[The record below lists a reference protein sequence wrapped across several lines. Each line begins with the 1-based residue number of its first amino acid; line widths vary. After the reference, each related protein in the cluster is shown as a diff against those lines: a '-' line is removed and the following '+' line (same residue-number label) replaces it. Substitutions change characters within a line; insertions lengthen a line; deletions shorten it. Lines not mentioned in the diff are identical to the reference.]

1 MGNKK
6 RKDVSSSKKDENQ
19 NFSNLFLEKL
29 EIERKEIE
37 ENKKKMDEKAEER
50 KRELKEKKKRKL
62 EEIKKRYRDAYLSKR
77 QNYDDRLLNTQINL
91 WIEYM
96 QTPANLKNI
105 SGDLELIPEK
115 IPKGF
120 TIWLEGDNLKFQNTP
135 IILGDKTYLM
145 KKNIPDGR
153 ILNHL
158 KLLFS
163 TKFKR
168 PEIILTEEHKK
179 YANAPE
185 FIPPTSL
192 TYVKPI
198 YVESK
203 KDESKGAGISIIFS
217 PDRSQSKI
225 FSPKKT
231 IQGTVNPKQEGDW
244 NEYMAQDFI
253 REPPSNLP
261 RLFKLVYR
269 ENTILELQKLNYTP
283 PIILTKIISK
293 TQFNNLKRK
302 NYIQNKNYKSNEG
315 LWNLFFMN
323 KIIENYRDEDTIPKA
338 SFPGGYELKYKGNGT
353 LEIHKP
359 DGDIIV
365 RQISQEQFNNLNE
378 RELLG
383 GNVYYNKSEEKEEEE
398 ESESRF
404 IEEDIELPIEI
415 EGESEKSED
424 IELPYEIQNLESNII
439 PERPMQNYIPF
450 NKDLIGKIG
459 SVPLKPKTP
468 INPKSPSGIRTRW
481 SKSEKEEELKKLW
494 INFMQ
499 LKTKVIPRSL
509 PENTELSYNSSNQE
523 LSLGTTDITYT
534 RSINKKQFNT
544 LKSYGLFPRGF
555 EYSNIQP
562 ISGEIVEV
570 IQKPESR
577 YIPPLIPEEPSIIYE
592 PTKYSYAE
600 LREPLSY
607 AEEKNAP
614 KTAIKVYDTSEKD
627 QITEEWEAFLNGGKN
642 IPTKYLDRAGNY
654 TFNYKKKI
662 PDDKTKPIS
671 LEIILKN
678 KHDGKPIS
686 ERVFKYS
693 EIEKINVLKFITLH
707 LLWETFMDQEN
718 DFVYK
723 SMPNGAHL
731 TIDGDDLKYLIG
743 EKNKYR
749 PLDTLSDYQKRKLN
763 EYYNLNI
770 PISLVSDIVSSFAD
784 LFGFNETFEEP
795 KKRPEDVPLPE
806 ESLSEVSLRRESEEV
821 SLPEVTREETV
832 SEVSLR
838 RESEE
843 VSLPEET
850 VSEVSEEESREES
863 LPEEIYEEESLP
875 EVTREEF
882 LPEVSEEESLPEES
896 REESLPEE
904 IYEEEEEEVFVPK
917 KPKREKKILPIPF
930 EKEESIFVPEIEFE
944 SRPSKSKRFILEKYL
959 EPVQVQQIE
968 ELSNKN
974 YGVQCRKNK
983 TYYTHMGKIVAKKK
997 LDKIIKA
1004 DQFYEPHNITYG
1016 CSKNGKILYYS
1027 SGRKLSEDE
1036 VPSIAKI
1043 IPRKIRKA
1051 RRKHESGKY
1060 IKVRAKNHRIM
1071 YFFDGRRIK
1080 KSNIPKDILEVL
1092 DR

>member
-77 QNYDDRLLNTQINL
+77 QNFDDRLLNTQINL

-153 ILNHL
+153 ILNPL

-439 PERPMQNYIPF
+439 PEYPKKNYIPF

-499 LKTKVIPRSL
+499 LKTKVIPRIL
-509 PENTELSYNSSNQE
+509 PENIKLSYNSSNQE

-607 AEEKNAP
+607 AEEKYAP
-614 KTAIKVYDTSEKD
+614 KTAKVYETSEKD
-627 QITEEWEAFLNGGKN
+627 EITEEWEAFLNNNWN
-642 IPTKYLDRAGNY
+642 ISPTKYLDRAGNY

-806 ESLSEVSLRRESEEV
+806 ESLSEVSLRGEFEEVSLPEEISEEV
-821 SLPEVTREETV
+821 SLPEVTREET
-832 SEVSLR
+832 
-838 RESEE
+838 
-843 VSLPEET
+843 LPE

-863 LPEEIYEEESLP
+863 LPEEIY
-875 EVTREEF
+875 
-882 LPEVSEEESLPEES
+882 
-896 REESLPEE
+896 
-904 IYEEEEEEVFVPK
+904 EEEEEVFVPK

-997 LDKIIKA
+997 LDEIIKA